1 MRIILVDDNP
11 FDRELIIRMLKRAFP
26 AATLHPCG
34 SLEELQTALDIGEPS
49 VVVTDFRLPS
59 TDGFQVLAATR
70 ERFPHCPVVMFTDSG
85 SEELVVKAMR
95 AGLSDYVLK
104 RHLRTLPQVVTRCLE
119 EAQIRRER
127 DQALAE
133 LEESERRF
141 RAIANLVSDYA
152 FGFLFDEQNLPGIT
166 WLSPSFS
173 RRLGYTLEDFQQQK
187 LPFLAIAHPEDAP
200 LLEQALERVRGG
212 ESATLVHRV
221 LTKTQEV
228 RWVRH
233 FCSPRFDRS
242 GQRVIGGDGAAQDIT
257 EQKAAEQAL
266 HARMAQL
273 ALLHQVAQAV
283 LERHDLASM
292 FHAVLSQVEEHLPV
306 DVAWIAQVE
315 AEWLQILSIT
325 QRGAQALAEC
335 LEKKPQFC
343 LQAKTR
349 ELLAAG
355 QTVTINEAETL
366 ARELDIP
373 SIVHACGSLVMAPMV
388 VEGNLVGVLFA
399 GRKEPHAFLSDEA
412 TFVRSVAEHLAL
424 AWRHAK
430 LFESLELAY
439 QDLKQTQAAMM
450 QQERL
455 RALGQ
460 MASGIAHDIN
470 NALSPVSL
478 YASVMV
484 RDPTLPEKH
493 RRAAEVILKAVESA
507 SETLR
512 RLKGFYR
519 TVPAAAELEPLDI
532 ANLITQVVELT
543 RPRWSALP
551 QQQGVVVHVETQ
563 VEPNLPPF
571 PAVESELRDALTNLL
586 LNAVDALPQGGT
598 ITIRAFAVGTGK
610 AGSQLILEVKD
621 NGVGMDE
628 ETRIHALEPFFT
640 TKESGTGMGLA
651 TVYGVVQRHDG
662 TVEIESAPGK
672 GTTVRLLLPWRE
684 IRPDK
689 TPTVI
694 PVTLPPLHILFVDDE
709 PLIRESLRHTLE
721 GENHTVIACE
731 SGEKGL
737 EAFHDALRSNHK
749 FDVVITDLGMP
760 GMSGR
765 QLAAQLKELSPTTP
779 IILLSGWG
787 MTLQAETEPHVDAV
801 LSKPPNLNLLK
812 ATMARLLKLDTTRIA
827 RQHTFRLCHGLLKN
841 KKGVAGGYPSCL
853 FAKN

>member
-11 FDRELIIRMLKRAFP
+11 FDRELVTRMLQRAFSE
-26 AATLHPCG
+26 ADLWSCG
-34 SLEELQTALDIGEPS
+34 SLEEFRAALDKGEPD
-49 VVVTDFRLPS
+49 VVVTDFRLQD
-59 TDGFQVLAATR
+59 TDGLQILATTK

-85 SEELVVKAMR
+85 NEELVVKAMR
-95 AGLSDYVLK
+95 AGLSDYILK
-104 RHLRTLPQVVTRCLE
+104 RHLRTLPQVVMRCLE
-119 EAQIRRER
+119 EAQVRKER
-127 DQALAE
+127 DQALTE

-152 FGFLFDEQNLPGIT
+152 FGFLFDDQNLPRVT
-166 WLSPSFS
+166 WISPSFS
-173 RRLGYTLEDFQQQK
+173 RRLGYTLEDFRERN
-187 LPFLAIAHPEDAP
+187 LPLLAIAHPDDSP
-200 LLEQALERVRGG
+200 LLQQAMEKVRKG
-212 ESATLVHRV
+212 ESATFIHRV

-233 FCSPRFDRS
+233 FCSPRFDKD

-257 EQKAAEQAL
+257 EQKAAEDAL
-266 HARMAQL
+266 RARMAQL
-273 ALLHQVAQAV
+273 ALLNQVAQAV

-292 FHAVLSQVEEHLPV
+292 FHAVLSQIEQHLPV
-306 DVAWIAQVE
+306 DLAWIAQVE
-315 AEWLQILSIT
+315 GEILQTLCIT
-325 QRGAQALAEC
+325 QRGVEALAGC
-335 LEKKPQFC
+335 LEENARLA
-343 LQAKTR
+343 LQPRTL

-355 QTVTINEAETL
+355 QTVTINETETL
-366 ARELDIP
+366 TRELCLD
-373 SIVHACGSLVMAPMV
+373 STAHTCSSLVMAPMV
-388 VEGNLVGVLFA
+388 LQGKLEGVLFA
-399 GRKEPHAFLSDEA
+399 GRKKPHAFLAEEA
-412 TFVRSVAEHLAL
+412 SFLRSVAEHLAL

-430 LFESLELAY
+430 LFESLEMAY
-439 QDLKQTQAAMM
+439 RDLQQTQAAMM
-450 QQERL
+450 QQGRL

-478 YASVMV
+478 YASVML

-512 RLKGFYR
+512 RLKSFYR
-519 TVPAAAELEPLDI
+519 TAPATSNLEPLDL
-532 ANLITQVVELT
+532 ANLVTQVVELT
-543 RPRWSALP
+543 KPKWSALP
-551 QQQGVVVHVETQ
+551 QQQGVVIDVVTE

-571 PAVESELRDALTNLL
+571 PAVENELRDALTNLI

-598 ITIRAFAVGTGK
+598 VTVRAFSHGAPK
-610 AGSQLILEVKD
+610 AGGYLMLEVKD

-628 ETRIHALEPFFT
+628 KTRSHALEPFFT

-662 TVEIESAPGK
+662 TVEIDSAPGQ

-684 IRPDK
+684 LGPDK
-689 TPTVI
+689 AASVT

-709 PLIRESLRHTLE
+709 PLIRESLRHALE
-721 GENHTVIACE
+721 QENHTVVACE

-737 EAFHDALRSNHK
+737 EAFQDALRTNKK

-765 QLAAQLKELSPTTP
+765 QLAAHLKELSPTTP

-787 MTLQAETEPHVDAV
+787 MTLQVETEPHVDAV
-801 LSKPPNLNLLK
+801 LSKPPNLHVLK
-812 ATMARLLKLDTTRIA
+812 ATMARLLNLD
-827 RQHTFRLCHGLLKN
+827 H
-841 KKGVAGGYPSCL
+841 
-853 FAKN
+853 